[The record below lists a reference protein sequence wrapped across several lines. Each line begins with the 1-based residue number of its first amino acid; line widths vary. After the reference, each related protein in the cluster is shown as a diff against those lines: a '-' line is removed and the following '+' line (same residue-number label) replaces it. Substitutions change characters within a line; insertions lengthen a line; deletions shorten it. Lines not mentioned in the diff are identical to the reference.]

1 MDIKQD
7 QAVKRLLKKL
17 SALRATLNN
26 DERRMLDELVLGSVD
41 EVQLQSMKTGQKQ
54 AVKLQDA
61 DEVKLQSMKTGQ
73 KQAVKLQDADEVKL
87 QDADEVKLQSM
98 KTGQK
103 QAVKLQDADEVK
115 LQSMDDERPWHR
127 AIGRVVFDPTKEE
140 YQHI

>member
-1 MDIKQD
+1 MDVKQD

-26 DERRMLDELVLGSVD
+26 DERRMLDELVIGSVD

-87 QDADEVKLQSM
+87 Q
-98 KTGQK
+98 
-103 QAVKLQDADEVK
+103 
-115 LQSMDDERPWHR
+115 SMDEERPWNR

>member
-1 MDIKQD
+1 MGITNKNITHSSKGEAKMDAKQD

-26 DERRMLDELVLGSVD
+26 DERRMLDELVIGTPD
-41 EVQLQSMKTGQKQ
+41 EVQLQSFKTGQKQ

-61 DEVKLQSMKTGQ
+61 DEVKLQSF
-73 KQAVKLQDADEVKL
+73 
-87 QDADEVKLQSM
+87 

-115 LQSMDDERPWHR
+115 LQSMDEERPWGR

>member
-87 QDADEVKLQSM
+87 QSM

-115 LQSMDDERPWHR
+115 LQSTGDER
-127 AIGRVVFDPTKEE
+127 AIGRVTFDPTKEE